1 MTEALAAA
9 RVSAA
14 VLAELVLLFVA
25 VSFLVALARRRLGAD
40 RIRRWMGGG
49 PLVGALKGVGLGL
62 VTPFCSYSTIPVL
75 VGLLDAEV
83 RLATAAAFVVASP
96 LLDPLLLA
104 AIALLFG
111 LAPAAGYAAVT
122 VSGALLAGLVADVSL
137 RQGLAAV
144 VRPTPALVTLVTGGV
159 TEVTSDG
166 CRAGAPGRPPPW
178 RGMRAE
184 SREAWRSALATIRGL
199 LPSVMVAVL
208 VGATVSVAIP
218 PDVLAR
224 IAGPGSPLAVPAAAL
239 LGVPL
244 YVGAE
249 ALLPVGVVLLDNG
262 VGLGPLF
269 ALLIAGAGVSV
280 PELGMLAGII
290 RPRLV
295 VALVGVVF
303 AVAVAGGLLIPLV

>member
-1 MTEALAAA
+1 M
-9 RVSAA
+9 SAA

-25 VSFLVALARRRLGAD
+25 VSFLVALAHRRLGAD

-49 PLVGALKGVGLGL
+49 PLVGALKGVALGA

-75 VGLLDAEV
+75 VALLDAEV

-111 LAPAAGYAAVT
+111 PAPAAGYAVVT
-122 VSGALLAGLVADVSL
+122 VTGALLAGLVADATL
-137 RQGLAAV
+137 RHGLVAV
-144 VRPTPALVTLVTGGV
+144 ARPTRQLVTLVPRGV

-166 CRAGAPGRPPPW
+166 CRAGDLGRPQHW

-199 LPSVMVAVL
+199 LPSVVAAVL
-208 VGATVSVAIP
+208 IGAIVSVAVP
-218 PDVLAR
+218 PGFLAR
-224 IAGPGSPLAVPAAAL
+224 VAGPGSPLAVPAAAL

-249 ALLPVGVVLLDNG
+249 ALLPVGVALLDKG

-269 ALLIAGAGVSV
+269 ALLIAGAGVSL

-290 RPRLV
+290 RPRLIA
-295 VALVGVVF
+295 ALVAVVF

>member
-1 MTEALAAA
+1 MSEGLAVA
-9 RVSAA
+9 RVSATL
-14 VLAELVLLFVA
+14 LAELVLLFVG
-25 VSFLVALARRRLGAD
+25 VSFLFALARRRLGAD

-49 PLVGALKGVGLGL
+49 PLVGALKGVALGV

-75 VGLLDAEV
+75 VGLLNAEV

-104 AIALLFG
+104 VIALLFG
-111 LAPAAGYAAVT
+111 PAPAAGYAAVT
-122 VSGALLAGLVADVSL
+122 IAGSLLAALLADACLRRGLVAM
-137 RQGLAAV
+137 A
-144 VRPTPALVTLVTGGV
+144 PTAALVTLVPRGV

-166 CRAGAPGRPPPW
+166 CRAGDPGRPPPW

-199 LPSVMVAVL
+199 LPSVVAAVL
-208 VGATVSVAIP
+208 LAVIVSLAVP
-218 PDVLAR
+218 PDVLGR
-224 IAGPGSPLAVPAAAL
+224 VAGPGSTLAVPAAAL

-249 ALLPVGVVLLDNG
+249 ALLPIGAALLDKG

-269 ALLIAGAGVSV
+269 AFLIAGAGVSV
-280 PELGMLAGII
+280 PEIGMLAGII
-290 RPRLV
+290 RPPFV
-295 VALVGVVF
+295 AALVGVVF
-303 AVAVAGGLLIPLV
+303 AVAVFGGLLIPLV